1 MCLFHFFV
9 PWDNYNCIQLWTGL
23 NTTLLTFEPL
33 LNHFSS
39 LLEGEK
45 VSLVLFPRK
54 ARGQKSLS
62 PAGCPPSSR
71 APSLLLSLLFFPHAS
86 LPKTNSTR
94 LPTQIFGIPGQPY
107 ICLCFG
113 QEHVL
118 NCLLQHWRKG
128 RWLNL
133 PFSTGLNPA
142 CNTTLG
148 KGAISQLPLCVC
160 GVCGKEFAEKW
171 PSFPKFPAG
180 EEQQSGPGCWQP
192 GSARSCV

>member
-1 MCLFHFFV
+1 MV
-9 PWDNYNCIQLWTGL
+9 T
-23 NTTLLTFEPL
+23 
-33 LNHFSS
+33 
-39 LLEGEK
+39 
-45 VSLVLFPRK
+45 FPRCFQQTLGTEIPLHPGT
-54 ARGQKSLS
+54 A

-71 APSLLLSLLFFPHAS
+71 PVLSSVCSVSFPHAS
-86 LPKTNSTR
+86 LPKTNSAR

-118 NCLLQHWRKG
+118 NCLLQRCRREG

-142 CNTTLG
+142 CNKTRS
-148 KGAISQLPLCVC
+148 KGAVSQPPLRVCV
-160 GVCGKEFAEKW
+160 VCGKEFVEKW

-180 EEQQSGPGCWQP
+180 EEQQSGPGHRQL
-192 GSARSCV
+192 SSFASCV